1 MKLYASLAALVALAA
16 CETMPGQ
23 PSVSSLT
30 DGPKDYAAMSLL
42 YPDLSIT
49 QFDQLDI
56 NQDGLIDDAEM
67 AGLAQFAPRNQDGII
82 DSSISQAAT
91 APISN

>member
-1 MKLYASLAALVALAA
+1 MKFYLSIAALVALAA
-16 CETMPGQ
+16 CEASPGM
-23 PSVSSLT
+23 SSGTSLT

-49 QFDQLDI
+49 QFDQLDT
-56 NQDGLIDDAEM
+56 NQDGVIDDAEM
-67 AGLAQFAPRNQDGII
+67 SGLSQFAPRNQDGII